1 MRSVLLSLLFASVA
15 FADPCG
21 NCLGERVVGPGPV
34 RFACPLCD
42 GSGVVVIP
50 VPAPPPMVAAAPGHR
65 AAVCRVRCE
74 DGTNFYGGSGV
85 LIRKADGRGTVL
97 TNWHVIRDGRKNVRV
112 IWPDGTESPAT
123 VVADDRHWDLASLD
137 VEAPAAEPVPLAA
150 VHPSVGERLKIAG
163 YGSHPYTYRE
173 AEGSVRQFWRPV
185 RNAPLHIVEVGTTPR
200 QGDSGGPILNDRG
213 EVCAILHGGKDGFTM
228 GSDVRAIRS
237 FLGSDFA
244 AECPDGRC
252 AKR

>member
-1 MRSVLLSLLFASVA
+1 MRSLLLSLLLASVA

-34 RFACPLCD
+34 RYACPLCD
-42 GSGVVVIP
+42 GSGVSASHVVT
-50 VPAPPPMVAAAPGHR
+50 ATAAAPGHR

-74 DGTNFYGGSGV
+74 NGTNFFGGSGV
-85 LIRKADGRGTVL
+85 LVRKQNGRGIVL
-97 TNWHVIRDGRKNVRV
+97 TNWHVVRDGRTNVRV

-123 VVADDRHWDLASLD
+123 VIADDRHWDLASLD
-137 VEAPAAEPVPLAA
+137 VPAPAAEPVPLASA
-150 VHPSVGERLKIAG
+150 HPAIGERLTIAG

-173 AEGSVRQFWRPV
+173 ASGDVRQFWRPI
-185 RNAPLHIVEVGTTPR
+185 RHAPLHIVEVGTTPR
-200 QGDSGGPILNDRG
+200 QGDSGGPIINSRG
-213 EVCAILHGGKDGFTM
+213 EVSAILHGGKDGFTM

-237 FLGSDFA
+237 FLGDEFA